1 MLLSITAFFLSQ
13 YFEYSAQHEI
23 RHNIQKGI
31 VSSCC
36 TKGVVQL
43 KACAYK
49 GHKTVATETDM
60 GDPEGTSV
68 QLIHPFI

>member
-23 RHNIQKGI
+23 RHNIQKELCLHAALGA
-31 VSSCC
+31 
-36 TKGVVQL
+36 VQL

-49 GHKTVATETDM
+49 GHKTVATGEQIWEIQKV
-60 GDPEGTSV
+60 PPCS
-68 QLIHPFI
+68 